1 MTDKDMDVLDHLTE
15 LRKRIIICLVSVGLV
30 TFLIYDKVVFLI
42 DILMRPIAKFNLSL
56 VYFNLTEGF
65 ATRIEVSLMAA
76 LVITS
81 PIIIYEILA
90 FLRVGLT
97 KKESKLLYKS
107 TFIIYFLFT
116 IGTVFGY
123 TMVLPYSLGFL
134 ISYGGSYLKP
144 VLNGN
149 SYFNFIGIFCI
160 YIGFTF
166 IIPYLLVVLGK
177 LSLISSKILRKKQIW
192 VIVGVLTIEG
202 FVLPAADLFTFF
214 IVAAPIL
221 IMYEL
226 SIWIIFLTERKKR
239 RKQNVPS
246 NSRKSFKFGRK

>member
-1 MTDKDMDVLDHLTE
+1 MTDKDMDVLDHLNE
-15 LRKRIIICLVSVGLV
+15 LRKRIIICLISVCAA
-30 TFLIYDKVVFLI
+30 TFFIYGKVGYLI
-42 DILMRPIAKFNLSL
+42 DILMRPIAEFNLSL

-65 ATRIEVSLMAA
+65 ATRLEVSLIAA

-97 KKESKLLYKS
+97 KKERKFLYKN
-107 TFIIYFLFT
+107 TFIITFLFT
-116 IGTVFGY
+116 LGTVFGY
-123 TMVLPYSLGFL
+123 IMVLPYSLGFL
-134 ISYGGSYLKP
+134 ISYGGNYLKP

-166 IIPYLLVVLGK
+166 IIPYILIVLGK

-192 VIVGVLTIEG
+192 VIIGVLTVEG

-214 IVAAPIL
+214 IVAAPVL

-226 SIWIIFLTERKKR
+226 SIWIIFFSERKKR
-239 RKQNVPS
+239 RKKNVPS
-246 NSRKSFKFGRK
+246 NSRKGFKFGRK